1 MGRVSKYIWLLL
13 LAQYNNAMFKEIS
26 PTHRL
31 LWVLTV
37 LAVACL
43 LPTFVFAQEQ
53 KPVEDPVMTI
63 IRERV
68 GAYRQSVGM
77 VVGITRGYGRWTHAY
92 GTLDRGT
99 IRRVS
104 NSSVFE
110 IGAITG
116 VMTGT
121 LLAHMV
127 ETGDVSLSDPVS
139 MFLPEAVRMPTRNG
153 QAITLQHLATHTSG
167 LPALAD
173 SISLEETQNPLATFT
188 VDNMYA
194 FLSSHT
200 LTRDI
205 GSTYEYSELGM
216 ALLGHVLSVKGEKS
230 FDEILHERLFGM
242 LKMTNTHVVPTL
254 GMKAQ
259 TPTGHDM
266 ALRPMEPSVLPPMP
280 AAAGMHSTAHDLNI
294 FVSAAMGFIYAFP
307 MLPEDDKSDSVK
319 IAAAFET
326 TNRALYPTGRE
337 NEEIALGWL
346 VRTVGEN
353 VIHWQHSMT
362 RGFSTFIGF
371 DKRRRRG
378 VVVLSNA
385 ANGVDDVGFHLLNST
400 YRLRPPPRAA
410 RAFISP
416 QAYDTYT
423 GLYEFQPHLTVTVS
437 RDGTKLFGQPPG
449 QVRNE
454 LIPRSGG
461 EFYLREEDAQ
471 ITFVKDESGTVTHML
486 FLKDGRTHRANKV
499 R

>member
-1 MGRVSKYIWLLL
+1 
-13 LAQYNNAMFKEIS
+13 MFKEIS
-26 PTHRL
+26 PAYRL
-31 LWVLTV
+31 LSALPV
-37 LAVACL
+37 LAFISL
-43 LPTFVFAQEQ
+43 LPTSVFAQEE
-53 KPVEDPVMTI
+53 KPLEDPAMTI

-68 GAYRQSVGM
+68 DAYRQSVGM
-77 VVGITRGYGRWTHAY
+77 VVGIIRGYGRWTHAY
-92 GTLDRGT
+92 GTLDQGT

-104 NSSVFE
+104 NASVFE
-110 IGAITG
+110 VGAITG

-139 MFLPEAVRMPTRNG
+139 MFLPESVRMPTRNS
-153 QAITLQHLATHTSG
+153 QSITLQHLATHTSG

-173 SISLEETQNPLATFT
+173 SSTLDEIQNSLAGFA
-188 VDNMYA
+188 VDDMYA

-205 GSTYEYSELGM
+205 GSTYEYSDLGM
-216 ALLGHVLSVKGEKS
+216 ALLGHVLSLKEEKS
-230 FDEILHERLFGM
+230 FDELLHERLFGM
-242 LKMTNTHVVPTL
+242 LKMTNTHVVPTP

-259 TPTGHDM
+259 TPTGHDG
-266 ALRPMEPSVLPPMP
+266 ALRPTEPSVLPPMP

-319 IAAAFET
+319 IAAAFDT
-326 TNRALYPTGRE
+326 ANRTLYPTGRE
-337 NEEIALGWL
+337 NEGTALGWL

-353 VIHWQHSMT
+353 VIHWQHGMT

-371 DKRRRRG
+371 DKSRRRG

-385 ANGVDDVGFHLLNST
+385 ANDVNDVGFHLLNSA
-400 YRLRPPPRAA
+400 YRLRQPPRAA
-410 RAFISP
+410 RAFVSP
-416 QAYDTYT
+416 QAYDSYT
-423 GLYEFQPHLTVTVS
+423 GLFEFQPHLTVTVS
-437 RDGTKLFGQPPG
+437 RDGNRLFGQPPG

-454 LIPRSGG
+454 LIPRSEG
-461 EFYLREEDAQ
+461 EFYLKEEDAQ
-471 ITFVKDESGTVTHML
+471 ITFVKDESGNVTHML
-486 FLKDGRTHRANKV
+486 FLKDGRTHRADKV

>member
-1 MGRVSKYIWLLL
+1 
-13 LAQYNNAMFKEIS
+13 MFKKIS

-37 LAVACL
+37 LAVVCL
-43 LPTFVFAQEQ
+43 LPTFVLAQEQ
-53 KPVEDPVMTI
+53 EPIEDPVVTI

-68 GAYRQSVGM
+68 DAYRQSVGM
-77 VVGITRGYGRWTHAY
+77 VVGIIRGYGRWTHAY
-92 GTLDRGT
+92 GTLDLGT

-116 VMTGT
+116 VLTGT

-127 ETGDVSLSDPVS
+127 ETGEVSLSDPVS
-139 MFLPEAVRMPTRNG
+139 MFLPESVRMPTRNG

-173 SISLEETQNPLATFT
+173 SISLEKTQNPLATFA
-188 VDNMYA
+188 VDNMYS

-205 GSTYEYSELGM
+205 GSIYEYSELGM
-216 ALLGHVLSVKGEKS
+216 ALLGHILSLKGEKS
-230 FDEILHERLFGM
+230 FDEMLHERLFGL
-242 LKMTNTHVVPTL
+242 LKMTNTHVVPTP

-266 ALRPMEPSVLPPMP
+266 TLRPMEPSAIPPMP
-280 AAAGMHSTAHDLNI
+280 AAAGMYSTVHDLNI

-353 VIHWQHSMT
+353 VIHWQHGMT

-371 DKRRRRG
+371 DKSRRRG

-385 ANGVDDVGFHLLNST
+385 TNSVDDVGFHLLNSA

-410 RAFISP
+410 RAFVSP
-416 QAYDTYT
+416 QTYDTYT
-423 GLYEFQPHLTVTVS
+423 GLYEFKPLLTVMIS
-437 RDGTKLFGQPPG
+437 RDGTKLYGQPPG

-454 LIPRSGG
+454 LIPRSDG
-461 EFYLREEDAQ
+461 EFYLSEEDAQ
-471 ITFVKDESGTVTHML
+471 ITFVKDDSGTVTHML